1 MRESEEMWQRG
12 EYAAATEQYDVALA
26 EAIAAG
32 DAEREGSLAMAKG
45 VALLQRVGGGA
56 IADEVLRREARL
68 CLDRARAISAAR
80 GYAAQVEFVDMVARK
95 EGLVPLPPG
104 AAAPGAEPCAHHSG
118 HCSRATHDAA
128 VGAWAREAAEAT
140 SALEEG
146 ACDDAVLLRAA
157 ARDRAVWDAVLVR
170 AVARVGVTNWDA
182 VADAFAR
189 DLSGGVAE
197 PPPNDDAPPAL
208 SAAAPAAAAPLP
220 PLPLRSPPPPPT
232 CTAAALAARWAALRP
247 AVRDAMKRSA
257 ESGEELA
264 CGHACATCPTRRE
277 CQLHDIVDIEDV
289 A

>member
-1 MRESEEMWQRG
+1 MLLPCRR
-12 EYAAATEQYDVALA
+12 
-26 EAIAAG
+26 
-32 DAEREGSLAMAKG
+32 
-45 VALLQRVGGGA
+45 LLQR
-56 IADEVLRREARL
+56 RRLA
-68 CLDRARAISAAR
+68 
-80 GYAAQVEFVDMVARK
+80 
-95 EGLVPLPPG
+95 
-104 AAAPGAEPCAHHSG
+104 GAEPCAHHSG

-197 PPPNDDAPPAL
+197 PPPNDDALPAL

-257 ESGEELA
+257 ESGRARMRSRLRNVPDA
-264 CGHACATCPTRRE
+264 ARVPAPRHRRHRGR
-277 CQLHDIVDIEDV
+277 CVITVR
-289 A
+289 